1 MKSNSLL
8 LFGGTGFIGQS
19 ILKYFLKNNS
29 LKKKINKI
37 IIVSRYQ
44 LKINKFYRK
53 LKNNY
58 NIIKINSDI
67 LKLKKLP
74 YADYVIYAAIL
85 KNYQKDYK
93 AFSNYLSLAKKY
105 HSKSKILYIS
115 SGAIY
120 GVQTKIKGFKE
131 NYLRFNKK
139 IKFNNKLKYK
149 QYKQYKQEYSSIKL
163 KNENL
168 LQEFGKKYRTKVSI
182 ARCFSF
188 SGEYLPLNS
197 QYALGNFIK
206 NILNKQDIKVKSNYR
221 VMRSYMYSDDLVK
234 WLLKIINN
242 CTINCPIYNV
252 GSDDPISIH
261 ELASI
266 LSKKYDLNVDFKDK
280 ILNKK
285 NDIYIPNIQKAKK
298 ELNLTNNFNS
308 LDAIFK
314 TIDILKNKHGK
325 TN

>member
-1 MKSNSLL
+1 
-8 LFGGTGFIGQS
+8 
-19 ILKYFLKNNS
+19 
-29 LKKKINKI
+29 
-37 IIVSRYQ
+37 
-44 LKINKFYRK
+44 
-53 LKNNY
+53 
-58 NIIKINSDI
+58 
-67 LKLKKLP
+67 
-74 YADYVIYAAIL
+74 
-85 KNYQKDYK
+85 
-93 AFSNYLSLAKKY
+93 
-105 HSKSKILYIS
+105 LYIS

-120 GVQTKIKGFKE
+120 GVQKKIKGFKE

-149 QYKQYKQEYSSIKL
+149 QYKQYKQEYSNIKL

-206 NILNKQDIKVKSNYR
+206 NILNNQDIKVKSNYR

-242 CTINCPIYNV
+242 CTIDCPIYNV

>member
-19 ILKYFLKNNS
+19 ILKYFLKKTS
-29 LKKKINKI
+29 LKKKIDKI
-37 IIVSRYQ
+37 IIVSRYK
-44 LKINKFYRK
+44 LKINKFYQK

-67 LKLKKLP
+67 SKLKKIP

-105 HSKSKILYIS
+105 HIKSKILYLS

-120 GVQTKIKGFKE
+120 GVQKTIKGFDE

-139 IKFNNKLKYK
+139 IKFNNELK
-149 QYKQYKQEYSSIKL
+149 YKQYKQEYSSIKL

-168 LQEFGKKYRTKVSI
+168 LQEFGKKYKAKVSI

-206 NILNKQDIKVKSNYR
+206 NILNNQDIKVKSNYR

-234 WLLKIINN
+234 WLLKIIDN
-242 CTINCPIYNV
+242 CAVGCPIYNV
-252 GSDDPISIH
+252 GSDDSISIQ

-266 LSKKYDLNVDFKDK
+266 LSKKYHLNVDFRGK

-298 ELNLTNNFNS
+298 ELNLRNNFNS

-314 TIDILKNKHGK
+314 TINILKKKHEK
-325 TN
+325 IN